1 MKEETTTSGLKKNKG
16 GCGVG
21 STQLWASTQWKGN
34 AVNSKF
40 QLTPSLSLKSETLDA
55 SKDGEREA
63 GPVDVCANSG
73 SALCPAAAEP
83 G

>member
-1 MKEETTTSGLKKNKG
+1 M
-16 GCGVG
+16 
-21 STQLWASTQWKGN
+21 
-34 AVNSKF
+34 F

-55 SKDGEREA
+55 SEDGEREA

>member
-1 MKEETTTSGLKKNKG
+1 MQSHSSCLDEDD
-16 GCGVG
+16 
-21 STQLWASTQWKGN
+21 
-34 AVNSKF
+34 KF

-55 SKDGEREA
+55 SEDGEHEA

-73 SALCPAAAEP
+73 SALCPAAVEP